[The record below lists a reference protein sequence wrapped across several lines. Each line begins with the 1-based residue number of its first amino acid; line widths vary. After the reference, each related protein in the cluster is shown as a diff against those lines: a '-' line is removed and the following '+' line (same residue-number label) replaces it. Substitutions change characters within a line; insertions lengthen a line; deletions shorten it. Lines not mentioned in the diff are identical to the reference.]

1 MEFRLVLSI
10 IDRSPVSKIC
20 TGVRSGTIIFF
31 TGLQLSLLSTCI
43 IKKNSDQKTTCTCMC
58 LIMLILLSQCFL
70 PDKTSIVK

>member
-43 IKKNSDQKTTCTCMC
+43 IKKKFRPKDYMYMYVFNHANLVKSV
-58 LIMLILLSQCFL
+58 FL
-70 PDKTSIVK
+70 TR